1 MTTETKPT
9 FTRANIRQTLEAVKA
24 QVGRNVQEDHL
35 VRIAGTATIAEFGLI
50 SAVLKGLL
58 DAGRTE
64 DEQRAIAALVQ
75 LMGVRI
81 QVWQSHLE
89 KLSK

>member
-1 MTTETKPT
+1 MTTDTKPAS
-9 FTRANIRQTLEAVKA
+9 FTRDNIRQTLEAIKA
-24 QVGRNVQEDHL
+24 QVGRNVHEDHL
-35 VRIAGTATIAEFGLI
+35 VRIAGTATIAEFELI

-64 DEQRAIAALVQ
+64 AEQRAIANLVQ

-81 QVWQSHLE
+81 QVWQAHLE
-89 KLSK
+89 KLK